1 MLPPQPVEHE
11 PVNCEN
17 INSKLFPAYP
27 FRETLTN
34 RRTEVLLPNSINFKI
49 SNERQGRDAYRHYGN
64 NYLFHNVNRQSKQR
78 NSLMLAYPKQ
88 NLSKAIRS
96 DFQTLSVLSKA
107 NY

>member
-64 NYLFHNVNRQSKQR
+64 NYLFHNVNRQRTVSPKKQF
-78 NSLMLAYPKQ
+78 NVG
-88 NLSKAIRS
+88 LSKTKFI
-96 DFQTLSVLSKA
+96 
-107 NY
+107 